1 MNGRISMNGGCRARR
16 SPAARPAASPRP
28 AGPAARRARRGAAF
42 HAGLLTAVLS
52 GIAAGASPARAQGD
66 GDFRMEVFGGM
77 GATVFDEKPYSF
89 DAGATAWLTD
99 RWGLGVWGEWMR
111 ASGSENVAAIFT
123 PAVRWRRPLRR
134 GRSLHVGVGLGHLTD
149 GIEIAYPSTY
159 EVVPYV
165 DVLYGLEA
173 ANPSFGLR
181 AGVRMLGFWPHLV
194 VTGSYAFD

>member
-1 MNGRISMNGGCRARR
+1 MNGGSHARR
-16 SPAARPAASPRP
+16 LPAARPASSAASGRPR
-28 AGPAARRARRGAAF
+28 RRARRSAAF

-52 GIAAGASPARAQGD
+52 GFAAGASPARAQGD
-66 GDFRMEVFGGM
+66 GDFRVEVFGGM

-99 RWGLGVWGEWMR
+99 RWGLGIWGEWIR
-111 ASGSENVAAIFT
+111 GGGRERGAAIFT

-134 GRSLHVGVGLGHLTD
+134 GRSLHAGVGLVHVTD
-149 GIEIAYPSTY
+149 GFDIAYPSTY

-165 DVLYGLEA
+165 DVLYGLQA

-181 AGVRMLGFWPHLV
+181 AGVRMLEFWPHLV
-194 VTGSYAFD
+194 VTCSYAFD